1 MALKPSASEQG
12 PQTPGQDPH
21 TPGPISTSSGIG
33 HPWWTIIAPVL
44 AWILFAGTALV
55 ADTPHPV
62 SGTASHAASG
72 VAAAAHAASA
82 AHSTP
87 GVGLLYSILLAIAL
101 ISSVLAAVHHAE
113 TIAHRVGEPYGALVL
128 AVAVTSIEVAL
139 IISLMLTPGHD
150 TATLAR
156 DTVFAAEMIIIT
168 GIVGGC
174 LLLGGVKFR
183 EQTFGLDGV
192 SAALIVLT
200 AISVFALIL
209 PNYTSSIPG
218 PYYNNKQLA
227 FVAIVSLILYG
238 TFLLIQ
244 TIRHRSYFLPADEQ
258 PNEGPKSQPN
268 EPASSQPRATT
279 SPEPRATDSSE
290 PRATASPAH
299 PPSNSTTYISIVFLL
314 ISLAIVVVLA
324 EFLAPGIE
332 AGVDSVGAPKSLVG
346 IIIAMVVL
354 LPEGLSALNAAK
366 NNQLQSSLNLA
377 LGSALASIGL
387 TIPAVAFV
395 SIYQGLPLTLGLDTK
410 STVIYLLSLFI
421 ILISL
426 RTGRTTLLQ
435 GVVLLVIFAVYIF
448 TTIVP

>member
-1 MALKPSASEQG
+1 MANLKIKIQ
-12 PQTPGQDPH
+12 
-21 TPGPISTSSGIG
+21 
-33 HPWWTIIAPVL
+33 HPLWTIAAPIL
-44 AWILFAGTALV
+44 AWILFAGKGL
-55 ADTPHPV
+55 V
-62 SGTASHAASG
+62 SGAADAASSAHG
-72 VAAAAHAASA
+72 AADATSGHASAAAAHASA
-82 AHSTP
+82 AAAAP
-87 GVGLLYSILLAIAL
+87 GAIYTFLLAAAL
-101 ISSVLAAVHHAE
+101 IASVLAAVHFAE
-113 TIAHRVGEPYGALVL
+113 AIAHRIGEPFGALIL

-139 IISLMLTPGHD
+139 IISLMLTPGHE

-174 LLLGGVKFR
+174 LLLGGVKFK

-192 SAALIVLT
+192 SAALVVLT
-200 AISVFALIL
+200 AISVLTLIL
-209 PNYTSSIPG
+209 PNYTSSTPG
-218 PYYNNKQLA
+218 PFYNNKQLA

-244 TIRHRSYFLPADEQ
+244 TVSHRAYFLQEDAP
-258 PNEGPKSQPN
+258 P
-268 EPASSQPRATT
+268 PASTAANPAAANPAAAGNPAAANPQ
-279 SPEPRATDSSE
+279 
-290 PRATASPAH
+290 ATAGNPAH
-299 PPSNSTTYISIVFLL
+299 PTNHPPAEAPHPTNLTTILSVVFLL
-314 ISLAIVVVLA
+314 VSLAAVVVLA
-324 EFLAPGIE
+324 EYLAPGIE
-332 AGVDSVGAPKSLVG
+332 SGVDSVGAPRSLVG

-354 LPEGLSALNAAK
+354 LPECLSALNAAK

-395 SIYQGLPLTLGLDTK
+395 ALYKGLPLTLGIDTK
-410 STVIYLLSLFI
+410 STVLFLLSLFI
-421 ILISL
+421 ILLSL